1 MNLHEDKDAFE
12 QYLAATADYIGIA
25 NTDIIEKDYYV
36 TFFLKRIAEKQPN
49 VIFKGGTSLSKC
61 HRIINR
67 FSEDIDLNVDTDAA
81 KLTEGQRKRLKK
93 DIISI
98 VEESGFTL
106 ENPDQIRSRRDFNRY
121 VINYKAT
128 NSFDYLKQYLLVETS
143 VFIKSFP
150 SKVLPAASL
159 VHDFMLSKNTADEI
173 ERYGMQP
180 FEVKVQSIERTFI
193 DKVFAIA
200 DYYLSSQVE
209 SHSRH
214 IYDLNKLYPKITF
227 DSTFSTLVEAVR
239 EVRKPH
245 AACLSAQDGV
255 DLKNLLYRIVSE
267 DIYEFDYNRITRTLL
282 FEDVSYSDSIGVL
295 NKIICDGF
303 FDRSVARSGT

>member
-12 QYLAATADYIGIA
+12 QYISATADFLNLTNIGIV
-25 NTDIIEKDYYV
+25 EKDYFV
-36 TFFLKRIAEKQPN
+36 TFFLKRIAEKQPD

-61 HRIINR
+61 YKIINR
-67 FSEDIDLNVDTDAA
+67 FSEDIDMNVDTDAA
-81 KLTEGQRKRLKK
+81 KLTDGQRKRLKQ

-121 VINYKAT
+121 MINYKT
-128 NSFDYLKQYLLVETS
+128 TDSFVYLKQHLLVETS
-143 VFIKSFP
+143 VLIKSFP
-150 SKVLPAASL
+150 SSIMPAASL
-159 VHDFMLSKNTADEI
+159 VYDFLHSNNAMDEI
-173 ERYGMQP
+173 GRYDMHP

-200 DYYLSSQVE
+200 DYYLSGNVE

-214 IYDLNKLYPKITF
+214 VYDLYKLYPKITF
-227 DSTFSTLVEAVR
+227 DPQFAHLVTEVR

-245 AACLSAQDGV
+245 KICSSAQDGV
-255 DLKNLLYRIVSE
+255 DLQSLLQKVVSE
-267 DIYEFDYNRITRTLL
+267 DIYRSDYNRITQTLL
-282 FEDVSYSDSIGVL
+282 FEDVPYLDSISVL
-295 NKIICDGF
+295 QKII
-303 FDRSVARSGT
+303 SVGYFA